1 MQFLLPKVTT
11 EFRRYTELSL
21 IAEIGGY
28 VGLLM
33 GYSLLNIT
41 KMVSPAMLWVN
52 YVLGLF
58 ACTGDRGLNNNNDDI
73 ITVKQ

>member
-1 MQFLLPKVTT
+1 MTYLYQVTT

-41 KMVSPAMLWVN
+41 KVASPAILWLHNVF
-52 YVLGLF
+52 GLF
-58 ACTGDRGLNNNNDDI
+58 GCTEKNGFNEDNGHI
-73 ITVKQ
+73 ITVKE

>member
-1 MQFLLPKVTT
+1 MTT

-41 KMVSPAMLWVN
+41 KMVSPLMLWVN
-52 YVLGLF
+52 YVFGLF
-58 ACTGDRGLNNNNDDI
+58 GCSGDRGLNDDHNAI
-73 ITVKQ
+73 ITVKE